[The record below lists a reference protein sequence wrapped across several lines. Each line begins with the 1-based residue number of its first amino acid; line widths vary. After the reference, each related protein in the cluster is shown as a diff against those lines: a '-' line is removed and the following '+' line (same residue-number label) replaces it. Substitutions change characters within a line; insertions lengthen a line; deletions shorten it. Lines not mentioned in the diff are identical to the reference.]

1 MQNATD
7 VKSSHHNIKMAFDA
21 PSLDYYKVRCES
33 KLETR
38 TSIKSL
44 TVVQSGSIVVQNVS
58 YQEFPNG
65 KVEVSKVWPS
75 SNQRFVLTFSLQIVL
90 VLEKPLIGESKASIP
105 ELYQCFLQKENS
117 RKITKLKVSSK
128 SNRTVVYCTEQS
140 LPSSQYAIGVVSR
153 SLDKVKPGLRST
165 PFTYESSKRPEIL
178 DAFYR
183 KNLRIIV
190 HFDVKI
196 QCLKESCKAILKA
209 EPAFKD
215 EEGWSCKCA
224 RNKLI
229 ISLEENEDLLEETLL
244 PQKLIFLE
252 NNGVVQKGS
261 NLEGKALSVLQGSN
275 ITIRHRESKQLEV
288 RDYWTHFP
296 FPRRET
302 LLLLLL

>member
-1 MQNATD
+1 MT
-7 VKSSHHNIKMAFDA
+7 FDN
-21 PSLDYYKVRCES
+21 PTLDYYKVRCES

-153 SLDKVKPGLRST
+153 SLDKVKPGLRSLS
-165 PFTYESSKRPEIL
+165 FTYESSKRPEIL

-296 FPRRET
+296 FPTRET
-302 LLLLLL
+302 LLSFILYRIPSSF

>member
-1 MQNATD
+1 MT
-7 VKSSHHNIKMAFDA
+7 FDN
-21 PSLDYYKVRCES
+21 PTLDYYKVRCES

-140 LPSSQYAIGVVSR
+140 LPSSQYAIGVVSK

-252 NNGVVQKGS
+252 KNGVVQKGS
-261 NLEGKALSVLQGSN
+261 NLEGKAALSVLQGSN

>member
-1 MQNATD
+1 M
-7 VKSSHHNIKMAFDA
+7 
-21 PSLDYYKVRCES
+21 
-33 KLETR
+33 
-38 TSIKSL
+38 
-44 TVVQSGSIVVQNVS
+44 
-58 YQEFPNG
+58 
-65 KVEVSKVWPS
+65 
-75 SNQRFVLTFSLQIVL
+75 LTFSLQFVL
-90 VLEKPLIGESKASIP
+90 VLQKPLIGESEASIP
-105 ELYQCFLQKENS
+105 ELYQCFLKKESS
-117 RKITKLKVSSK
+117 RKIIKLKVSSK

-165 PFTYESSKRPEIL
+165 SFTYESSKRPQIL
-178 DAFYR
+178 DAVYR
-183 KNLRIIV
+183 QSLKIIV

-215 EEGWSCKCA
+215 EEGWSCNCV

-229 ISLEENEDLLEETLL
+229 ISLDENEDLPVEGESLL

-261 NLEGKALSVLQGSN
+261 NLEGKALPVLQGSN

-296 FPRRET
+296 CFWKKEEGKHFSCSY
-302 LLLLLL
+302 

>member
-1 MQNATD
+1 MWIQVGNKNFNQFLDCGTKWIYCSSKCQLSRISRW
-7 VKSSHHNIKMAFDA
+7 KSWGKQ
-21 PSLDYYKVRCES
+21 SLA
-33 KLETR
+33 
-38 TSIKSL
+38 SL
-44 TVVQSGSIVVQNVS
+44 WSRR
-58 YQEFPNG
+58 
-65 KVEVSKVWPS
+65 WP
-75 SNQRFVLTFSLQIVL
+75 SNQRFVLTFSLQFVL
-90 VLEKPLIGESKASIP
+90 VLQKPLIGESEASIP
-105 ELYQCFLQKENS
+105 ELYQCFLQKESS
-117 RKITKLKVSSK
+117 RKIIKLKVSSK

-165 PFTYESSKRPEIL
+165 SFTYESSKRPQIL
-178 DAFYR
+178 DAVYR
-183 KNLRIIV
+183 QSLKIIV

-196 QCLKESCKAILKA
+196 QCLKESCKAILKT

-215 EEGWSCKCA
+215 EEGWSCNCV

-229 ISLEENEDLLEETLL
+229 ISLEENEDLPVEGESLL

-261 NLEGKALSVLQGSN
+261 NLEGKALPVLQGSN

-296 FPRRET
+296 YFWKKEEGKHFSCSY
-302 LLLLLL
+302 